1 MKQRMAL
8 ELTQKPILT
17 DIVELQSL
25 VLSAEATAQKLIK
38 KHGNLKK
45 IEEEVEESI
54 GGKDKEFAEE
64 VLWAARWMLLKTS

>member
-17 DIVELQSL
+17 DMVELQSF
-25 VLSAEATAQKLIK
+25 VLSAEATAEKLIK
-38 KHGNLKK
+38 KYGNFKE
-45 IEEEVEESI
+45 IEKEVEESI

-64 VLWAARWMLLKTS
+64 VLWVARWMLLKTS